1 MLYNL
6 FKFMIYSNSLY
17 EFYDSF
23 FLNRLTVLESLLN
36 KQRQA
41 SASYQT
47 REIQGALNSCQ
58 GLIAEVNKQSEC
70 SIPECIEENDTETE
84 LCECHSNADT
94 KMRADNRSLLMTY
107 AQTGNN
113 TGAWNGK
120 EASPKNACA
129 QHKKRNGITVPASVS
144 SVFGKSNSKNDRER
158 TSLVQYPMS
167 SLKQKSKSE
176 S

>member
-1 MLYNL
+1 MT
-6 FKFMIYSNSLY
+6 YSNLLY
-17 EFYDSF
+17 ELYDSF

-36 KQRQA
+36 KQRQV

-58 GLIAEVNKQSEC
+58 GLIAEVNKRSEC
-70 SIPECIEENDTETE
+70 SIPECIEENDTEME
-84 LCECHSNADT
+84 LCEGHSNADT

-107 AQTGNN
+107 AQTDSSN
-113 TGAWNGK
+113 TGASNGK

-144 SVFGKSNSKNDRER
+144 SVLGKSNSKNDQER
-158 TSLVQYPMS
+158 TSLVQHPAS